1 MKTHSTEIFSAV
13 QNFYWDFLDQA
24 NKRKG
29 LKDLH
34 SVRDE
39 KTLAGIKCW
48 LHDHRNDFMTNKE
61 TSINVV
67 VALSDGGFRITYDP
81 V

>member
-48 LHDHRNDFMTNKE
+48 LHDHRNDFLTNKE

>member
-1 MKTHSTEIFSAV
+1 MVTHSTEIFSAV

-34 SVRDE
+34 NVHDE

-67 VALSDGGFRITYDP
+67 VALSDGGFSISYDSL
-81 V
+81 

>member
-1 MKTHSTEIFSAV
+1 MDTYTIEVVGEVRK
-13 QNFYWDFLDQA
+13 FYWDFLDQA

-34 SVRDE
+34 NVHDE

-67 VALSDGGFRITYDP
+67 VALSDGGFSISYDSL
-81 V
+81 

>member
-67 VALSDGGFRITYDP
+67 VALSDGGFSISYDSL
-81 V
+81 

>member
-1 MKTHSTEIFSAV
+1 MVTHSTEIFSAV

-67 VALSDGGFRITYDP
+67 VALSDGGFSISYDSL
-81 V
+81 